1 MFKKKT
7 QQNHRICNT
16 SKKKILMIQIKII
29 YTKKKQ
35 LKNSLFLKIQ
45 QVNNIQFQTKRGYIV
60 YWYVN

>member
-1 MFKKKT
+1 MFKKKK

-45 QVNNIQFQTKRGYIV
+45 QVNNI
-60 YWYVN
+60 

>member
-45 QVNNIQFQTKRGYIV
+45 QVNNI
-60 YWYVN
+60 